1 MLLQLIALGFLE
13 MRYHDRHT
21 LALTPPAMEVLEGKR
36 KVEMTSLEMSEE
48 LASAPVQETWED
60 PVLTMQQQLFERL
73 REWRKAQAKLEKVPP
88 YVIFHDKTL
97 REITE
102 KNPVV
107 ISDLLQ
113 INGISDRKLDKYG
126 KALLKLIST
135 G

>member
-1 MLLQLIALGFLE
+1 
-13 MRYHDRHT
+13 
-21 LALTPPAMEVLEGKR
+21 
-36 KVEMTSLEMSEE
+36 
-48 LASAPVQETWED
+48 
-60 PVLTMQQQLFERL
+60 MQQQLFERL